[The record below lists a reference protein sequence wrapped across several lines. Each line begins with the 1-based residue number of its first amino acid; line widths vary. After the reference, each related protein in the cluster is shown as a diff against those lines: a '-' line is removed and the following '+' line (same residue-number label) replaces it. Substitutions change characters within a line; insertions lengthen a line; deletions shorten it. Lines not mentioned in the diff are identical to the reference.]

1 MQAQPPS
8 VLAVLVVRN
17 GAAWLKRVLRSLAR
31 QAYPRL
37 GVIAVDNG
45 STDGSADLLERAL
58 GSRRVLR
65 LPEDRGFGGAVQR
78 ALAIPAAEEADF
90 VLLLH
95 DDVLLGPE
103 ALIRL
108 VEAAQRV
115 QGAGVVGPK
124 VRDWEDPQV
133 LREVGFSSDRF
144 GYPNSPLEEDE
155 IDQGQY
161 DAPREVLFVSSA
173 AMLVARGAWG
183 RAGQPDDRL
192 APSDGDLDF
201 CWRVRLSGYR
211 VLVAPSAVAL
221 HRMAGRREERPGAQP
236 FRGRYRIE
244 RAALASLLV
253 NYRLVTLLWVLPLYA
268 LQGLGR
274 LGLYVVTRRLSG
286 AADLLRAWG
295 WNLVH
300 LPGTFRRRVRAQ
312 SVRRVPDRE
321 IARFMSPAGARLQ
334 RWIQQGSA
342 VLVGTRA
349 AKVEEGEELEAP
361 PLHRRA
367 ASVFAAHPVG
377 VGWVVAAI
385 LTLAAFRGVLFVPHI
400 EGGALPTFPN
410 AAADFFR
417 EFLAGWRSTGFG
429 GTDGASPALV
439 PLGVGSFLTLGDPQL
454 LARLVV
460 ALGPV
465 AAAASCFGALRRMG
479 ASGVAAVPA
488 SACYALSALTLW
500 ASSEGR
506 VTVVILMVGLPWVA
520 GRLVQAFAASRPE
533 RPLRWAVGTGMG
545 LAVVVSFF
553 PAAWLPVAMVVLALT
568 ILPGAGGRRLRG
580 LGLALTA
587 SMAAAALVFPFAA
600 DLAVTEGGGSSVGRT
615 VGGGFLELLRLAP
628 GASPGSGLPALFLP
642 VAGVLAFAAA
652 EPPGRSAAWRSLLIA
667 AVAVPLAWL
676 AAAGFLPYAV
686 SNPVAYLAGAAFS
699 LSVLVAMGL
708 TTLVSGARRA
718 AFGTPQMVSAG
729 LVAVLVLGLGAQALR
744 VLPGDWAVGEN
755 RLSPAWPVVSSSDPG
770 IGFRVLWLGPADGR
784 PFPPPGGDPDGE
796 MSLGRSTLAYGVT
809 GRKGRSVLAI
819 GLPSDGASYDSVEVT
834 LGAVLGGR
842 VNHGGALLA
851 PYGVRYVVVGEGR
864 LDQAVRERLSVQVD
878 LDLIQRVGGLA
889 IYRNA
894 RALPE
899 AAVLPG
905 QAAVDAARSGE
916 LLAPLDIEAG
926 AAGTL
931 TESAGPNWGGSMSG
945 TEPGLLLVTDRYHP
959 AWRLNQAATPF
970 PAFGWGLGFQ
980 AAPGPATVAFQG
992 QRIRTLEVAA
1002 LGGLWLVA
1010 LWVVRRRRAERT
1022 SPRSVSPA
1030 PAPSRRQEVGAGR
1043 LGGT

>member
-1 MQAQPPS
+1 MQTQPPS

-45 STDGSADLLERAL
+45 STDGSPDILEGAL
-58 GSRRVLR
+58 GTRRVLR
-65 LPEDRGFGGAVQR
+65 LPEDRGFGGAVRR
-78 ALAIPAAEEADF
+78 ALSIPAAEEADF

-103 ALIRL
+103 TVTRL
-108 VEAAQRV
+108 VEAVQRV

-144 GYPNSPLEEDE
+144 GYPHSPLEEGE

-183 RAGQPDDRL
+183 RAGLPDDRL
-192 APSDGDLDF
+192 APCDGDLDF

-221 HRMAGRREERPGAQP
+221 HRLAGRREERPGAQP
-236 FRGRYRIE
+236 YRGRYRTE
-244 RAALASLLV
+244 RAALAGLLV
-253 NYRLVTLLWVLPLYA
+253 NYRLITLLWVLPLYA

-274 LGLYVVTRRLSG
+274 VGLYVLTRRLAG

-342 VLVGTRA
+342 VLVGSRA
-349 AKVEEGEELEAP
+349 AQVEEGEELEAP
-361 PLHRRA
+361 PLHRRV

-377 VGWVVAAI
+377 VGWVVAAL
-385 LTLAAFRGVLFVPHI
+385 LTLVAFRGVLFVPHI

-417 EFLAGWRSTGFG
+417 EFGAGWRSTGFG
-429 GTDGASPALV
+429 GTDGASLALV
-439 PLGVGSFLTLGDPQL
+439 PMGVGSFLALGDPQL

-465 AAAASCFGALRRMG
+465 AAAVSCYAALRRMG
-479 ASGVAAVPA
+479 ASAVAAVPA

-506 VTVVILMVGLPWVA
+506 VTVVVLLVALPWIT
-520 GRLVQAFAASRPE
+520 GRLVKAFAASSPE

-545 LAVVVSFF
+545 LALMVSFF
-553 PAAWLPVAMVVLALT
+553 PAGWLPVAMVVAALT
-568 ILPGAGGRRLRG
+568 ILPGPGGQRLRG
-580 LGLALTA
+580 LGLTL
-587 SMAAAALVFPFAA
+587 AAVVVSAALAFPFAA
-600 DLAVTEGGGSSVGRT
+600 DLAASEGSGSTVDGS

-652 EPPGRSAAWRSLLIA
+652 EPPGRSAAWRSLFIA
-667 AVAVPLAWL
+667 ATAVPVAWL
-676 AAAGFLPYAV
+676 AAAGFLPAV
-686 SNPVAYLAGAAFS
+686 MSNPVAYLAGAAFS
-699 LSVLVAMGL
+699 LSVLVGLGL

-718 AFGTPQMVSAG
+718 AFGTPQMVSAS
-729 LVAVLVLGLGAQALR
+729 LVTVLVLGLGAQALR
-744 VLPGDWAVGEN
+744 ALPGDWAVGEN

-796 MSLGRSTLAYGVT
+796 MALGRSNLAYGVT
-809 GRKGRSVLAI
+809 GRQGRSVLAT
-819 GLPSDGASYDSVEVT
+819 GLPGEGAPFDALEAT

-851 PYGVRYVVVGEGR
+851 PYGLRYVVVGEGR
-864 LDQAVRERLSVQVD
+864 LDEALRDRLSVQVD

-899 AAVLPG
+899 AAVLAG
-905 QAAVDAARSGE
+905 QAAVDAARSGQ
-916 LLAPLDIEAG
+916 LLAPLAIDAG
-926 AAGTL
+926 EAGTL
-931 TESAGPNWGGSMSG
+931 TGLAGPGWSGSMGG

-959 AWRLNQAATPF
+959 AWRLNQAGPPF

-980 AAPGPATVAFQG
+980 AGPGPATVEFQG
-992 QRIRTLEVAA
+992 QRTRTLEVAA
-1002 LGGLWLVA
+1002 LGALWLAA
-1010 LWVVRRRRAERT
+1010 LWTVWRRAGRA
-1022 SPRSVSPA
+1022 SPRGLAAAQA
-1030 PAPSRRQEVGAGR
+1030 PARRQEVGAGGLSR
-1043 LGGT
+1043 T

>member
-1 MQAQPPS
+1 M
-8 VLAVLVVRN
+8 
-17 GAAWLKRVLRSLAR
+17 AR

-45 STDGSADLLERAL
+45 SSDGSADILERAL

-65 LPEDRGFGGAVQR
+65 LTEDVGFGGAVRR

-103 ALIRL
+103 AVVRL
-108 VEAAQRV
+108 VESAQRV

-173 AMLVARGAWG
+173 AMLVARGAWR
-183 RAGQPDDRL
+183 RAGLPDDRL
-192 APSDGDLDF
+192 VPCDGDLDF

-221 HRMAGRREERPGAQP
+221 HRMAGWREERPGAQP
-236 FRGRYRIE
+236 YRGRYRTE

-253 NYRLVTLLWVLPLYA
+253 NYRLITLLWVLPLYA

-274 LGLYVVTRRLSG
+274 LGLYVLTRRLAG
-286 AADLLRAWG
+286 AGDLLRAWG
-295 WNLVH
+295 WNLAH

-349 AKVEEGEELEAP
+349 AKVEEGEELEVP
-361 PLHRRA
+361 PFHRRA
-367 ASVFAAHPVG
+367 ASVFLSHPVG
-377 VGWVVAAI
+377 VGLVVAVLI
-385 LTLAAFRGVLFVPHI
+385 TLVTFRGVLFVPHI
-400 EGGALPTFPN
+400 EGGALPWFPN
-410 AAADFFR
+410 AAGDFFR

-439 PLGVGSFLTLGDPQL
+439 PLGIGSFLALGDPQL

-465 AAAASCFGALRRMG
+465 AAAASCYAALRRIG

-506 VTVVILMVGLPWVA
+506 VTVVVLMVSLPWVA
-520 GRLVQAFAASRPE
+520 GRLVQAFAATRPH
-533 RPLRWAVGTGMG
+533 RPLRWVVGTGMG

-553 PAAWLPVAMVVLALT
+553 PAAWLPVAMVVLSLT
-568 ILPGAGGRRLRG
+568 ILPGPGGRRLRG
-580 LGLALTA
+580 LGLTL
-587 SMAAAALVFPFAA
+587 AAAAAAVALVFPFAA
-600 DLAVTEGGGSSVGRT
+600 DLAVSAGGGST
-615 VGGGFLELLRLAP
+615 VGGTVGGRFLELLRLAP

-652 EPPGRSAAWRSLLIA
+652 EPPGRSAAWRSLCVA
-667 AVAVPLAWL
+667 ALAIPLAWL
-676 AAAGFLPYAV
+676 AAAGFLPDAV
-686 SNPVAYLAGAAFS
+686 SNPVAYLAGAALS
-699 LSVLVAMGL
+699 LSMVVALGL

-770 IGFRVLWLGPADGR
+770 TGFRVLWLGPADGR

-796 MSLGRSTLAYGVT
+796 LALGRSTLGYGVT
-809 GRKGRSVLAI
+809 GRQGRSILAT
-819 GLPSDGASYDSVEVT
+819 GLPGNGAPYRSVEAT

-842 VNHGGALLA
+842 LNHGGALLA

-864 LDQAVRERLSVQVD
+864 LDQALRERLSAQVD
-878 LDLIQRVGGLA
+878 LDLIQRVGGLS

-894 RALPE
+894 RALPQ

-916 LLAPLDIEAG
+916 LLAPLAIET
-926 AAGTL
+926 AAAATL
-931 TESAGPNWGGSMSG
+931 TGSAGPEWSGAMSG
-945 TEPGLLLVTDRYHP
+945 TEPGLLMVTDRYHP
-959 AWRLNQAATPF
+959 AWRLDQAGTPF

-980 AAPGPATVAFQG
+980 VDPGAATVTFQG
-992 QRIRTLEVAA
+992 QRTRTLEVAA
-1002 LGGLWLVA
+1002 LGVLWLAALWLV
-1010 LWVVRRRRAERT
+1010 RRRQRERT
-1022 SPRSVSPA
+1022 SQRRASATFA
-1030 PAPSRRQEVGAGR
+1030 PLVRQEVSAGS
-1043 LGGT
+1043 LSQS